1 MVVIIL
7 FYILSYSM
15 SAFSPLHIMVFP
27 FINEKP
33 YGQRT
38 HGHPVSAGYFPNGW

>member
-7 FYILSYSM
+7 FYILSYNM
-15 SAFSPLHIMVFP
+15 SAFSLLHIMAFP
-27 FINEKP
+27 LINEKP
-33 YGQRT
+33 YGQWI

>member
-15 SAFSPLHIMVFP
+15 SAFFLRHIMAFP
-27 FINEKP
+27 LINEKP
-33 YGQRT
+33 A
-38 HGHPVSAGYFPNGW
+38 HPTNPVE

>member
-7 FYILSYSM
+7 LYILPYSM
-15 SAFSPLHIMVFP
+15 SAFSPLHIMDFP

-33 YGQRT
+33 YVRLT

>member
-7 FYILSYSM
+7 LYILPYSM
-15 SAFSPLHIMVFP
+15 SAFSPLHITAFP

-33 YGQRT
+33 YVRLT
-38 HGHPVSAGYFPNGW
+38 HGHPVSTGYLPNGW

>member
-1 MVVIIL
+1 MFVIIL
-7 FYILSYSM
+7 LYIVTYSLF
-15 SAFSPLHIMVFP
+15 AFSLLHIMAFP

-33 YGQRT
+33 YVRLT

>member
-15 SAFSPLHIMVFP
+15 SAFFLRHIMAFP

-33 YGQRT
+33 YVRLT
-38 HGHPVSAGYFPNGW
+38 HGHPVSTGYFPNGW

>member
-15 SAFSPLHIMVFP
+15 SAFSLLHIMVFH

-38 HGHPVSAGYFPNGW
+38 HGHPVSEGYFPNGW

>member
-15 SAFSPLHIMVFP
+15 SAFSPLHIMAFP

-33 YGQRT
+33 YGQLT

>member
-7 FYILSYSM
+7 FYILPYSM
-15 SAFSPLHIMVFP
+15 SAFFLRHITAFP

-38 HGHPVSAGYFPNGW
+38 HGHPISTGYFPNGW